1 MANDNEV
8 KLSVGCRQS
17 CASIISQQNFGARA
31 SVGLEL
37 ESADSS
43 ELVAHGYRT
52 LRTCVGRAL
61 APIVIGGD
69 FCPLNLIKFGMIHFV
84 VRGRKVRIVITKF
97 QARGCYL

>member
-1 MANDNEV
+1 
-8 KLSVGCRQS
+8 
-17 CASIISQQNFGARA
+17 
-31 SVGLEL
+31 
-37 ESADSS
+37 
-43 ELVAHGYRT
+43 